1 MVKFFINQKKEFLF
15 TYATDYLGALTKENI
30 YNFFTVD
37 LAGEWEV
44 VIGKEHG
51 DKAHN
56 HDHFHVYAKYI
67 GKAEKGFSTRKQDYF
82 KVGLN
87 YNVIK
92 VYEIESDE
100 FNEPFY
106 YEKEN
111 DLLERGISWSGSA
124 YSKIT
129 NALTE
134 KYGYCKWKPIDCA
147 FAYVK
152 FKGAKYGPECKSTTK
167 MIEYVIKNPIEDVLS
182 NFDYKK
188 RLEELKKENKE
199 RKTPD
204 WKWMKEQNFSANEAL
219 DYLKENYL
227 DQFMKNWARWETPFY
242 KLFSQNKDDLKVN
255 LDAEYWL
262 PNVVYNYLVDVYMP
276 YYEHRHDRDWL
287 RAHRLDR
294 PKSLVW
300 IGESKRGKTSAVRS
314 LFKGNYYHT
323 LIDGM
328 VDFDENAPCVIL
340 DDFHINLKKFMPG
353 WKGWLGCQ
361 TDFTVNPKYGKR
373 RKIAWGHPCIF
384 LNNDDFRECQENE
397 KNIWS
402 TSELDYFKENCVFI
416 NTGSMHVFKEPNELD
431 KFRYVKVKVRDFRP
445 DLVEE
450 IEGSNQNEDDELN
463 ASDIDREYEV
473 MTPTLIID
481 DDEATTSTPRL
492 GKRKRSFEDELV
504 RHKSTRSDGICEE

>member
-1 MVKFFINQKKEFLF
+1 MAGFRIINKKEFLF
-15 TYATDYLGALTKENI
+15 TYATDYLGALTCKRLFNL
-30 YNFFTVD
+30 FTKD
-37 LAGEWEV
+37 LGKDWEV
-44 VIGKEHG
+44 IVAKEHG
-51 DKAHN
+51 DKANN

-67 GKAEKGFSTRKQDYF
+67 GPNTRGFSTRNQRYF
-82 KVGLN
+82 YCPLDFNVVKI
-87 YNVIK
+87 YN
-92 VYEIESDE
+92 IESDQ
-100 FNEPFY
+100 FDKPFY
-106 YEKEN
+106 YEKEEDMLN
-111 DLLERGISWSGSA
+111 EGQSWSGSTW
-124 YSKIT
+124 SRIN
-129 NALTE
+129 NAVVA
-134 KYGYCKWKPIDCA
+134 KYGYAEWKPIDVSC
-147 FAYVK
+147 YDVK
-152 FKGAKYGPECKSTTK
+152 YKGAKYGPECKSSIT
-167 MIEYVIKNPIEDVLS
+167 MIEYVLKNPIEDVLS

-188 RLEELKKENKE
+188 RLEELKKEKKE

-450 IEGSNQNEDDELN
+450 MEGSNQNEDDELN

-492 GKRKRSFEDELV
+492 RKRKRSFEDELV